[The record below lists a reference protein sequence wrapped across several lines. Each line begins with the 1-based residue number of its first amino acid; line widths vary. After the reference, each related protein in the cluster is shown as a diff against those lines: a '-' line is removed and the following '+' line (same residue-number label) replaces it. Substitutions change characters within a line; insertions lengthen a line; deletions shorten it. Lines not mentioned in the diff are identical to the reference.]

1 MPRERRLEIALIAL
15 AVLMVGAA
23 WGVGGQAADRVI
35 GGKYLTALGAPWLV
49 LAFLAGA
56 LLPRRSGPW
65 TAAAA
70 GAALL
75 VAGVFAYYV
84 VHALRR
90 GFYDRTTMVLV
101 VVAWSFAAVA
111 AGGLFGAAG
120 HHWRRTGHGW
130 AGALPA
136 AALLGEAF
144 ALAGQWRS
152 PGAHAAVTLEL
163 RGGVALL
170 AAVAARSRRATPVLA
185 AAAGLAIVCGVAE
198 IEVRELARAAGWS
211 GL

>member
-1 MPRERRLEIALIAL
+1 MLRERRLEIPLIAL
-15 AVLMVGAA
+15 AVLVVGAA

-35 GGKYLTALGAPWLV
+35 GGAYLTALGAPWLV
-49 LAFLAGA
+49 LAFLTGA

-65 TAAAA
+65 TAASA

-75 VAGVFAYYV
+75 VAGVLAYYV
-84 VHALRR
+84 VHAVRR

-101 VVAWSFAAVA
+101 VIAWSSAAVV
-111 AGGLFGAAG
+111 AGGLFAAAG
-120 HHWRRTGHGW
+120 RHWRRTGSPW
-130 AGALPA
+130 AGAVPA

-152 PGAHAAVTLEL
+152 PGAQAAVTLEL
-163 RGGVALL
+163 LGGVALL
-170 AAVAARSRRATPVLA
+170 AVVAARSRRSVGVLA
-185 AAAGLAIVCGVAE
+185 AACGLAVACGIAE
-198 IEVRELARAAGWS
+198 VEVRELARAAGWS